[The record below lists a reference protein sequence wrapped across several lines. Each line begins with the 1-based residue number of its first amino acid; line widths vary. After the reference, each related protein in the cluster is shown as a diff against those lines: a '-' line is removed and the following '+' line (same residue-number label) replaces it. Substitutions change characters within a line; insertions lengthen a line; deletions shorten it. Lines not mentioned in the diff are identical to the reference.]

1 MFAIFEISY
10 RILPNSEKREKMK
23 NMIEIKD
30 R

>member
-10 RILPNSEKREKMK
+10 RILPNSEEREEMK